1 MRFGVV
7 ILPDAGWPELRARWV
22 EAQARGFHVAWTY
35 DHLSWR
41 SLRDSPWLGSIP
53 MLAAAAASTTTLRL
67 GTLVTSP
74 NFRHP
79 VVLAKDAM
87 TLDQI
92 SAGRFE
98 LGIGAGGVGFDSE
111 VLGQPVLTPA
121 ERSERFAE
129 FVETLDELL
138 RNPATSHEGA
148 YYTAHESRTFPG
160 CVQQP
165 RVPFTIAAAGPKAMC
180 LAARYGQTWVTYGP
194 LKPHTDAADWF
205 DQVRRQVQRIDV
217 ICEQMDRDPRSL
229 RRMALVG
236 LELHWAQSSV
246 DAWDEFQGSVEEMGF
261 TDIAIHWPRPSDPE
275 LPGPPPAVFDEVSRR
290 LRG

>member
-92 SAGRFE
+92 SAGRFD

-205 DQVRRQVQRIDV
+205 DQVRRQVQRIDA
-217 ICEQMDRDPRSL
+217 ICEQLAGIRDRCGAWL
-229 RRMALVG
+229 WWV
-236 LELHWAQSSV
+236 SSCIGHSRV
-246 DAWDEFQGSVEEMGF
+246 SMLGTNSRA
-261 TDIAIHWPRPSDPE
+261 A
-275 LPGPPPAVFDEVSRR
+275 SRR
-290 LRG
+290 WASPTSRSIGRDHPIRSCLVRRRLCSMRSAVA